1 VSKGITTFFSERL
14 NKMKKFQFVFL
25 SLSFFLAGTSGFALP
40 RFSAITNLKCGSCHI
55 DPNGGGMRN
64 YYGAAMWGRET
75 LPLHVQSQDT
85 TMAGF
90 TPRLNDFVSIGM
102 DMQTLFYH
110 QQQQN
115 RTSFYQMQGDL
126 YLCARL
132 ANKLLLYFNKGL
144 YGFDIFG
151 IAHILP
157 ANGYLKVGRFTPA
170 YGTRI
175 DDHTTFIRTKTVFPY
190 YRREDTGIEL
200 GISPTSLTWNIGL
213 FNGEDGADPS
223 NGNIRLITSRAE
235 ALFRWDNLSFSFGGS
250 TWYNQG
256 IAGNLTM
263 YGGFAGF
270 GYKDVTVHGEVD
282 LKKDKAV
289 LGTSEFIS
297 YLEVNYV
304 VIDGLDLKF
313 IYDFYDPDLDSLT
326 GSETRY
332 SIGAEFFPLP
342 GVEVRPMVRFHSKTP
357 GDVQQNEFDFLI
369 HLFI

>member
-1 VSKGITTFFSERL
+1 
-14 NKMKKFQFVFL
+14 MKKFQIVLL

-40 RFSAITNLKCGSCHI
+40 RFSTITNLKCGSCHI

-144 YGFDIFG
+144 YGFDLFG

-250 TWYNQG
+250 TWYNKG

-263 YGGFAGF
+263 VGGFAGF

-289 LGTSEFIS
+289 LGTNEFIS

-332 SIGAEFFPLP
+332 SVGAEFFPLP